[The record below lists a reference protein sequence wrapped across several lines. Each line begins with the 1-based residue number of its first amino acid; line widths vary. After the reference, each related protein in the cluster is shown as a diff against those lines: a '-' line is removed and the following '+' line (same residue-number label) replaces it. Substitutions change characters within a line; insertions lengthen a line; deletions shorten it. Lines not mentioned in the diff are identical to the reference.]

1 MMVRILSILPG
12 FVGVLCVILLLGSV
26 TGISLPEERSA
37 IDMVPCEFED
47 PELCLIAMTGDDISP
62 PLIFGILNIDL
73 QINWQKSEDSWF
85 AVVESEAAIVCPLD
99 EETLLTDCTV
109 KDVENYIIVGGS
121 DEIDGEI
128 NWNIKTDDYRIISG
142 GREGAD
148 VGKAIA
154 FMCNQTRPIWDF
166 EDIGDYW
173 TRADNSKIS
182 TIIAVPT
189 TAGTGSETGRASA
202 IINKETG
209 AKKIIFHPK
218 MLPSIVILDPVLTLD
233 LSPRLTAA
241 TGMDALA
248 HNLEAFCAPGFH
260 PMADGIAL
268 EGINLIKTSLMTA
281 FNDGKNIEARQNL
294 LAASSMGS
302 TAFQKGLGA
311 IHSLSHPIN
320 AKFNMHH
327 GLSNAIFMPYVLTFN
342 KKFIE
347 KRISIISKF
356 IGLENT
362 FDSFLDW
369 ILKLRKE
376 LKIPH
381 KLSELIQ
388 INPNQLEELSQM
400 ALEDPSTTTNPTKL
414 TKEDFRKMYQYSIE
428 GKLF

>member
-1 MMVRILSILPG
+1 MKFNWNYPTTVWVGKNRIDDLPNACESLKIVNPL
-12 FVGVLCVILLLGSV
+12 FVTDKDLIELPFIKNIISNLKKKFSQFNIFSNFTGNPIGENIEEGVEIFKKNNSDGVI
-26 TGISLPEERSA
+26 A
-37 IDMVPCEFED
+37 I
-47 PELCLIAMTGDDISP
+47 G
-62 PLIFGILNIDL
+62 
-73 QINWQKSEDSWF
+73 
-85 AVVESEAAIVCPLD
+85 
-99 EETLLTDCTV
+99 
-109 KDVENYIIVGGS
+109 GGS
-121 DEIDGEI
+121 
-128 NWNIKTDDYRIISG
+128 
-142 GREGAD
+142 ALD
-148 VGKAIA
+148 VGKAVA
-154 FMCNQTRPIWDF
+154 FMSGQNRPIWDF

-173 TRADNSKIS
+173 KRANGDNIAP
-182 TIIAVPT
+182 IIAIPT

-202 IINKETG
+202 IINKKTG
-209 AKKIIFHPK
+209 VKKIIFHPK
-218 MLPSIVILDPVLTLD
+218 FLPSIVILDPILTLD

-342 KKFIE
+342 KKFITN
-347 KRISIISKF
+347 RISIISKF

-362 FDSFLDW
+362 FDSFLNW
-369 ILKLRKE
+369 IIKLRKE

-388 INPNQLEELSQM
+388 IDPDQLEELSQM